1 VTHRV
6 AHARSGDYLFR
17 MTPST
22 VNVRKSDR
30 RSLTML
36 AALFAIAILGN
47 VLGLVIHYGFGRHS
61 VEPDVPIVHNL
72 IGNASTS
79 SQIIQ

>member
-1 VTHRV
+1 
-6 AHARSGDYLFR
+6 
-17 MTPST
+17 
-22 VNVRKSDR
+22 
-30 RSLTML
+30 ML